1 MAVALTICHAHV
13 TLGDQ
18 TCLRII
24 QPLTSSMAEP
34 VAGPSTT
41 VQTEPADVVMTE
53 SPPLVH
59 PRPVVGKAPP
69 ERPLNVKDA
78 LSYLNAVKVQF
89 QHKPDVYN
97 LFLDI
102 MKDFK
107 GQLWASSPL
116 NPRSN

>member
-1 MAVALTICHAHV
+1 
-13 TLGDQ
+13 
-18 TCLRII
+18 
-24 QPLTSSMAEP
+24 MAEP

-41 VQTEPADVVMTE
+41 VHTEPADVVMTE

-59 PRPVVGKAPP
+59 PRPIVGKAPP

-107 GQLWASSPL
+107 GQL
-116 NPRSN
+116 

>member
-1 MAVALTICHAHV
+1 MVKCGLLGPVWV
-13 TLGDQ
+13 TCMHTRDAGRLN
-18 TCLRII
+18 LSLHHPAPI
-24 QPLTSSMAEP
+24 SSMAEP
-34 VAGPSTT
+34 VAGPSTA
-41 VQTEPADVVMTE
+41 VQTELADVVMTE
-53 SPPLVH
+53 SPPLLH

-107 GQLWASSPL
+107 GQL
-116 NPRSN
+116 

>member
-1 MAVALTICHAHV
+1 MTPGRGRV
-13 TLGDQ
+13 TPGDQ
-18 TCLRII
+18 TWPCII
-24 QPLTSSMAEP
+24 HPLKSPMAEP

-41 VQTEPADVVMTE
+41 AQPEPADVVMTE
-53 SPPLVH
+53 SPTLMH
-59 PRPVVGKAPP
+59 PRPIVGKAPP

-107 GQLWASSPL
+107 GQL
-116 NPRSN
+116 

>member
-1 MAVALTICHAHV
+1 MHV
-13 TLGDQ
+13 TPGDQ
-18 TCLRII
+18 TCPCII
-24 QPLTSSMAEP
+24 HPPTNSMAEP
-34 VAGPSTT
+34 GAGPSTAA
-41 VQTEPADVVMTE
+41 QPEPVDVVMTE
-53 SPPLVH
+53 SPPLMH
-59 PRPVVGKAPP
+59 PGPIVGKAPP

-107 GQLWASSPL
+107 GQL
-116 NPRSN
+116 

>member
-1 MAVALTICHAHV
+1 
-13 TLGDQ
+13 
-18 TCLRII
+18 
-24 QPLTSSMAEP
+24 MAEP
-34 VAGPSTT
+34 VAGPSTAA
-41 VQTEPADVVMTE
+41 QTEPVDVVMNE
-53 SPPLVH
+53 SPPLMH
-59 PRPVVGKAPP
+59 PRPIVGKAPP

-107 GQLWASSPL
+107 GQL
-116 NPRSN
+116 